1 MSYLFLL
8 NLDLAR
14 FTQSD
19 TNDNDTLLLRTDY
32 IWPSILPN
40 LSLNLALSYTFISYK
55 NSATD
60 ASQGVEKILSPS
72 FKITRDITDRFAVDV
87 EYIYT
92 KNTSDAQSRNYTS
105 HLTSL
110 EFSYSY

>member
-1 MSYLFLL
+1 MSASALIFPIIFSAMTDIL
-8 NLDLAR
+8 ND
-14 FTQSD
+14 
-19 TNDNDTLLLRTDY
+19 
-32 IWPSILPN
+32 PN
-40 LSLNLALSYTFISYK
+40 QLCPNMNLK